1 MIDRLRT
8 AEVGPVQCLS
18 KVVYPAGL
26 VWDGDKS
33 FSKIGLI
40 LPLELVVWLGCTP
53 PHTHTH
59 TSPLKSSILSPV
71 MLFVSLDF

>member
-1 MIDRLRT
+1 MIDWLRT
-8 AEVGPVQCLS
+8 AEVGRVQCLS

-53 PHTHTH
+53 PHTHT
-59 TSPLKSSILSPV
+59 SPLKSSILSPV